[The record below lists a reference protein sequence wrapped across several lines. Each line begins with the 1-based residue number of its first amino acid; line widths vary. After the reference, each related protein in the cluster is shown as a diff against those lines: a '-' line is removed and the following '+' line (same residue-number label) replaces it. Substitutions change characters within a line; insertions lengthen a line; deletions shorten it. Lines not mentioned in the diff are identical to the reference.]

1 MNIHDVKEVSE
12 NIRAELKIVQS
23 LLSSEDFLNTKVESI
38 NSSDEKI
45 ISWSKVNAFSIIPFY
60 NELTGFKSGEM
71 LYKEPRSKKNIY
83 CYSSKKEDID
93 KIISYNSKGEV
104 EDVSFIIRDEA
115 QFIEIRK
122 NHRGEFVSLAQT
134 FLDGEKKP
142 VKSFFV
148 NDDDN
153 AVGYYYF
160 YAGNKIEE
168 ILSVDINSPLPY
180 VLLSCLYDE
189 EGEIKEIYFYNKKGK
204 VTVYPR

>member
-1 MNIHDVKEVSE
+1 MNVNDVKEISE

-23 LLSSEDFLNTKVESI
+23 LLSSDGFLNSKVESL

-45 ISWSKVNAFSIIPFY
+45 ISWSKVNAFSVIPFY

-83 CYSSKKEDID
+83 CYLSKEEDIY
-93 KIISYNSKGEV
+93 KVISYNSKGEI
-104 EDVSFIIRDEA
+104 EDVSFIIRDEN
-115 QFIEIRK
+115 QLLEIRK
-122 NHRGEFVSLAQT
+122 NYRGEFVSLAKT
-134 FLDGEKKP
+134 FLDDEKKP
-142 VKSFFV
+142 LRSFFV

-160 YAGNKIEE
+160 YANGKIDK
-168 ILSVDINSPLPY
+168 ILSVDINSPLSH
-180 VLLSCLYDE
+180 VLLSCCYDE
-189 EGEIKEIYFYNKKGK
+189 NGEIKEIFFYNKNGQ